1 MVYQQQPYQYVEPPR
16 RRGVKRTVFGVLGII
31 ANAIGLVV
39 MPMVAGFLAIFVTA
53 FGAVELDPL
62 DADGG
67 TIESST
73 WSVYTIA
80 VPAED
85 VESVSCEF
93 EGAGVDP
100 SRSADPEPLYS
111 MDGVDYYD
119 VYMVTAD
126 TGEITVHCEGTEA
139 LGVSELGMGGTV
151 ISAAV
156 GLVLPIGLGLLALAL
171 TIWGVVALVRSS
183 SAR

>member
-1 MVYQQQPYQYVEPPR
+1 MVHQQQPYQYVEPPR
-16 RRGVKRTVFGVLGII
+16 RRGVKRTVFGVLGIV
-31 ANAIGLVV
+31 ANAVGLVV

-53 FGAVELDPL
+53 IGAVELEPL

-67 TIESST
+67 TIQSST
-73 WSVYTIA
+73 WSVYTLA

-85 VESVSCEF
+85 VGTVSCEF

-100 SRSADPEPLYS
+100 SRSADPEPVHS

-119 VYMVTAD
+119 VYTLTAG

-139 LGVSELGMGGTV
+139 LGISELGMGGAV
-151 ISAAV
+151 ISAVV
-156 GLVLPIGLGLLALAL
+156 GLVLPIGLGVLALAL

-183 SAR
+183 SPR